1 MNHPGNNGALNILRG
16 CRGRVVTVQPDGTC
30 YLGRPSTVYRSTDDG
45 ASWTPALTIPA
56 SPLRRWTGWSRLAA
70 RLLRHEV
77 RAVFPLA
84 GGGFV
89 AATREGVFFSSRGE
103 RHMSPSRMDGE
114 GLTVFPPMCLTIGP
128 GDVVLWGEYWA
139 NRERRA
145 VRLFAS
151 RDRGRTFQVVHT
163 FPPGEIK
170 HIHNL
175 YFDPRMGHYWVLAG
189 DHGQEPGIG
198 RLSADWKS
206 FDWLVKGR
214 QTFRAVCV
222 FDLGDHLLY
231 GTDSEKEP
239 NAVIRLEKS
248 TGRFERVQELDGSCI
263 YACRFG
269 GCYAL
274 STSVEPSEVNHSSEA
289 GLWISRDLEH
299 WTRVYQARK
308 DRWNATYFQFGSIVL
323 PRGGS
328 DRETLFFSGQALER
342 IDGRTLVAEARA

>member
-1 MNHPGNNGALNILRG
+1 MSQSHEGHRLRIVRNV
-16 CRGRVVTVQPDGTC
+16 RGRVVTVQPDGTC
-30 YLGRPSTVYRSTDDG
+30 YLGRRSAVFRSVDDG
-45 ASWTPALTIPA
+45 ANWTRALEIPA
-56 SPLRRWTGWSRLAA
+56 SPLRRVAGWSRLAA

-77 RAVFPLA
+77 RALIPLSD
-84 GGGFV
+84 GGFV

-103 RHMSPSRMDGE
+103 QRMSPSRIDGE
-114 GLTVFPPMCLTIGP
+114 NLKVFPPMCLTVGP
-128 GDVVLWGEYWA
+128 NDAVLWGEYWA

-151 RDRGRTFQVVHT
+151 QDRGRTFQVVHT
-163 FPPGEIK
+163 FPPGEVK
-170 HIHNL
+170 HVHNL

-189 DHGQEPGIG
+189 DHGEEPGIG
-198 RLSADWKS
+198 RFSGDWKS

-239 NAVIRLEKS
+239 NAVIRIEKS
-248 TGRFERVQELDGSCI
+248 SGRFERVQELDGSCI

-269 GCYAL
+269 GYYAL
-274 STSVEPSEVNHSSEA
+274 STSVEPSEVNRGDQA
-289 GLWISRDLEH
+289 GLWISDDTNH
-299 WTRVYQARK
+299 WTRVYHARK

-323 PRGGS
+323 PRGES
-328 DRETLFFSGQALER
+328 DRKSLLFSGQALAG
-342 IDGRTLVAEARA
+342 IDGRTLVAEIVA